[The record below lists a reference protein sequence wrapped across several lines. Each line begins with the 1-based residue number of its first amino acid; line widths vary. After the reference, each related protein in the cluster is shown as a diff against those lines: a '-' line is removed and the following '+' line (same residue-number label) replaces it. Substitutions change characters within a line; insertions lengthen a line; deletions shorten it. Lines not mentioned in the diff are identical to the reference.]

1 MQEELLSGGSRASV
15 GTGHKANF
23 CNAPRYKDVHNE
35 TLQTRQDVEN
45 KAKAGASRSMWDEP
59 DSDDDKAK
67 AGASRSMWDE
77 TDSDDDD
84 DIGLD

>member
-1 MQEELLSGGSRASV
+1 
-15 GTGHKANF
+15 
-23 CNAPRYKDVHNE
+23 
-35 TLQTRQDVEN
+35 
-45 KAKAGASRSMWDEP
+45 MWDEP

>member
-1 MQEELLSGGSRASV
+1 
-15 GTGHKANF
+15 
-23 CNAPRYKDVHNE
+23 
-35 TLQTRQDVEN
+35 
-45 KAKAGASRSMWDEP
+45 MWDEP
-59 DSDDDKAK
+59 DSDDGDKDK